1 MKKNKFYVTT
11 PIYYVNDVPHIGHA
25 YTTIAADTIAR
36 YKAASGHEVYFLT
49 GTDEHGR
56 KIEQT
61 AQSNGETPIELADRV
76 VVKFQDLWKLLG
88 ISNTDFIRTTEPR
101 HHEAV
106 SEIWKLVEKNG
117 DIYLDEYEGWYDV
130 RNEAFITE
138 TQLEEIMK
146 LPEENRPR
154 LEKIKEQSYFFRL
167 SEYQEPLLRLYS
179 EHPEF
184 IKPDYRRNEVVS
196 FVEGGLRDLSVSRT
210 NFSWGIPVPDSEGHV
225 VYVWFDAL
233 TNYLTSL
240 GFPGETG
247 DFKRFWPA
255 DIHLVGKDILR
266 FHAVYWPAFL
276 MSAGLP
282 LPKTVFAH
290 GWWTVEG
297 EKMSKSLGNVVDP
310 YQVVEEFGSEIFRY
324 FLLREI
330 PFGQDGD
337 YSKKSLE
344 NRVNGELVNGLGNLV
359 SRSLGM
365 IERYLGGAI
374 AQPGEFTESEKEI
387 ENFYRETDMQVRS
400 DLEQLA
406 FNRALSRIWEFIG
419 LVNRYVDNQAPWK
432 LAKQEGE
439 EKRLGTVLW
448 TLAESIR
455 VISVLIYPFLPET
468 ARGIRGKIGL
478 SADVSSESAD
488 WGHTEPG
495 TSVVKGENLFTRIK
509 EEKD

>member
-1 MKKNKFYVTT
+1 MKKQFYVTT

-36 YKAASGHEVYFLT
+36 HKVATGNEVYFLT

-56 KIEQT
+56 KIEQA
-61 AQSNGETPIELADRV
+61 AQAGGETPIELADRV
-76 VVKFQDLWKLLG
+76 VVKFQNLWKALD
-88 ISNTDFIRTTEPR
+88 ISNTDFIRTTESR

-138 TQLEEIMK
+138 TQVEEIMK
-146 LPEENRPR
+146 LPEESRPH
-154 LEKIKEQSYFFRL
+154 LEKIKEESYFFRL
-167 SEYQEPLLRLYS
+167 SEYQEPLLRHYS

-184 IKPDYRRNEVVS
+184 IKPDYRRNEVIS

-210 NFSWGIPVPDSEGHV
+210 NFSWGIPVPDSDGHV

-240 GFPGETG
+240 GFPEKTG
-247 DFKRFWPA
+247 DFKKFWPA

-297 EKMSKSLGNVVDP
+297 EKMSKSLGNVIDP
-310 YQVVEEFGSEIFRY
+310 YQVLEEFGSEIFRY

-337 YSKKSLE
+337 YSRKSLI

-365 IERYLGGAI
+365 IERYFGGI
-374 AQPGEFTESEKEI
+374 IPQPSELSQSEKEI
-387 ENFYRETDMQVRS
+387 EDFYRETALQVHS
-400 DLEQLA
+400 DLEELA
-406 FNRALSRIWEFIG
+406 FNRALSSIWEF
-419 LVNRYVDNQAPWK
+419 LATVNRYVDNTTPWK
-432 LAKQEGE
+432 LAKD
-439 EKRLGTVLW
+439 EKQRERLETVLW

-455 VISVLIYPFLPET
+455 VISLLLYPLLPET
-468 ARGIRGKIGL
+468 ACEIREKLGL
-478 SADVSSESAD
+478 SSDAATEDTN
-488 WGHTEPG
+488 WGYTKPG
-495 TSVVKGENLFTRIK
+495 TTVRKGENLFSRIK
-509 EEKD
+509 EEKK

>member
-1 MKKNKFYVTT
+1 MKKQFYVTT

-25 YTTIAADTIAR
+25 YTTIAADTVAR

-61 AQSNGETPIELADRV
+61 AQTGGEAPIELADRV
-76 VVKFQDLWKLLG
+76 VVKFQDLWRVLG

-106 SEIWKLVEKNG
+106 SEIWRLVEKNG

-146 LPEENRPR
+146 LPEKSRPH

-167 SEYQEPLLRLYS
+167 SQYQEPLLRYYR

-240 GFPGETG
+240 GFPEKTG
-247 DFKRFWPA
+247 DYEKFWPA
-255 DIHLVGKDILR
+255 NIHLVGKDILR
-266 FHAVYWPAFL
+266 FHAVYWPA
-276 MSAGLP
+276 
-282 LPKTVFAH
+282 
-290 GWWTVEG
+290 
-297 EKMSKSLGNVVDP
+297 
-310 YQVVEEFGSEIFRY
+310 
-324 FLLREI
+324 
-330 PFGQDGD
+330 
-337 YSKKSLE
+337 
-344 NRVNGELVNGLGNLV
+344 
-359 SRSLGM
+359 
-365 IERYLGGAI
+365 
-374 AQPGEFTESEKEI
+374 
-387 ENFYRETDMQVRS
+387 
-400 DLEQLA
+400 
-406 FNRALSRIWEFIG
+406 
-419 LVNRYVDNQAPWK
+419 
-432 LAKQEGE
+432 
-439 EKRLGTVLW
+439 
-448 TLAESIR
+448 
-455 VISVLIYPFLPET
+455 
-468 ARGIRGKIGL
+468 
-478 SADVSSESAD
+478 
-488 WGHTEPG
+488 
-495 TSVVKGENLFTRIK
+495 
-509 EEKD
+509 

>member
-1 MKKNKFYVTT
+1 MKKENFYVTT

-36 YKAASGHEVYFLT
+36 HKAASGYEVYFLT

-61 AQSNGETPIELADRV
+61 AQTNGETPIGLADRV
-76 VVKFQDLWKLLG
+76 VVKFQNLWEVLG

-106 SEIWKLVEKNG
+106 SEIWRLVEKNG

-130 RNEAFITE
+130 RNEVFITE
-138 TQLEEIMK
+138 TQVEEIMK
-146 LPEENRPR
+146 LPEKNRPH

-167 SEYQEPLLRLYS
+167 SKYQEPLLRYYN

-210 NFSWGIPVPDSEGHV
+210 NFSWGIPVPDAEGHV

-240 GFPGETG
+240 GFPEKTE
-247 DFKRFWPA
+247 DLEKFWPA

-297 EKMSKSLGNVVDP
+297 EKNVKILGEC
-310 YQVVEEFGSEIFRY
+310 Y
-324 FLLREI
+324 
-330 PFGQDGD
+330 
-337 YSKKSLE
+337 
-344 NRVNGELVNGLGNLV
+344 
-359 SRSLGM
+359 
-365 IERYLGGAI
+365 
-374 AQPGEFTESEKEI
+374 
-387 ENFYRETDMQVRS
+387 
-400 DLEQLA
+400 
-406 FNRALSRIWEFIG
+406 
-419 LVNRYVDNQAPWK
+419 
-432 LAKQEGE
+432 
-439 EKRLGTVLW
+439 
-448 TLAESIR
+448 
-455 VISVLIYPFLPET
+455 
-468 ARGIRGKIGL
+468 
-478 SADVSSESAD
+478 
-488 WGHTEPG
+488 
-495 TSVVKGENLFTRIK
+495 
-509 EEKD
+509 